1 MKKDIMGPI
10 AMFEKV
16 YNNKAD
22 KDSTYPDSDTLRFY
36 IALSGFLYR
45 IFVKEKGSKIKA
57 ENDLERDIEIMKAVA
72 ERINKHPIIWKLF
85 FMI

>member
-22 KDSTYPDSDTLRFY
+22 KNSINPDSDTLRFY
-36 IALSGFLYR
+36 IALSGFIYR
-45 IFVKEKGSKIKA
+45 IFVKEKGSKIKGD
-57 ENDLERDIEIMKAVA
+57 NDLERDIAIMNAVA
-72 ERINKHPIIWKLF
+72 ERIYKHPIIWKLF
-85 FMI
+85 FMV

>member
-1 MKKDIMGPI
+1 MGPI

-22 KDSTYPDSDTLRFY
+22 KNNLNIHSDTLRFY
-36 IALSGFLYR
+36 VALSGFLNR
-45 IFVKEKGSKIKA
+45 IFVKEEGSKIKA